1 MPERNKMPARYNPK
15 TGYYESDAKAANR
28 EFHALKDKINDS
40 GGEMSEARADRIQAR
55 VSEKLAELH
64 ARGPNPLEDN
74 AAAVKSALV
83 ERGYT
88 DVKVSVDH
96 TQKYGDVIV
105 AKSPVGSPTP
115 LPGQER
121 VIRVSESYD
130 SQALASPE
138 ATAAAA
144 LKKADGLQAVAPNAA
159 VTPVPGATPS
169 GGADAAAGGGA
180 AGGAGG
186 HWVTINGVH
195 VLIGG
200 K

>member
-1 MPERNKMPARYNPK
+1 LPAHYNPR

-28 EFHALKDKINDS
+28 EFHALKDRINDGS
-40 GGEMSEARADRIQAR
+40 DAGMSEAKSERIQAR

-64 ARGPNPLEDN
+64 ARGPSPLEDN
-74 AAAVKSALV
+74 AAAVKTALV

-96 TQKYGDVIV
+96 TGKYGDVIV

-138 ATAAAA
+138 ASAAAA
-144 LKKADGLQAVAPNAA
+144 VKKADGLQEVAPNAA
-159 VTPVPGATPS
+159 VTPVAHGAGATAS
-169 GGADAAAGGGA
+169 GGGA
-180 AGGAGG
+180 TGGDAGGG
-186 HWVTINGVH
+186 HWVTINGAH